1 MAADLSDR
9 MVTVLAQAACV
20 HLVHAG
26 VLGWTTTDP
35 DLHDTLHL
43 DGNDPEAAAQRA
55 RECIDAMAAIMLD
68 QSDRPV
74 VRRSAL
80 LDS

>member
-26 VLGWTTTDP
+26 VLRWTTADA
-35 DLHDTLHL
+35 DLRHTLHP
-43 DGNDPEAAAQRA
+43 DDRDPEAAAERA
-55 RECIDAMAAIMLD
+55 RACIDAMGAILLD
-68 QSDRPV
+68 RSDRPV
-74 VRRSAL
+74 LRRGAL
-80 LDS
+80 LDG